1 MAKHDRAI
9 VLNSYLYSM
18 LKFIVRLLL
27 NAIAILVVAKL
38 VSGIAVAGYGA
49 AILAALA
56 LGIVNA
62 LIKPLMHLLALPIT
76 IITFGLFALVINGL
90 MFGLA
95 AGLVPGFTV
104 LGFWPAFWGAIVYS
118 VCSYLINGLLMTDHE

>member
-1 MAKHDRAI
+1 
-9 VLNSYLYSM
+9 M

-27 NAIAILVVAKL
+27 NAIAILLVAKL
-38 VSGIAVAGYGA
+38 VSGIAVSGYGT
-49 AILAALA
+49 AIIAALA

-118 VCSYLINGLLMTDHE
+118 VLSYLINGLLMPDHE